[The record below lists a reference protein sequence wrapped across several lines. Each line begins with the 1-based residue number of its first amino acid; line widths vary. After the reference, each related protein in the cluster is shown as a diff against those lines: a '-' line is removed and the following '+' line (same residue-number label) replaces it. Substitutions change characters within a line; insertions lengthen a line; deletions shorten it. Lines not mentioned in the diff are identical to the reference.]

1 MTDWQIVHLKNVG
14 TLERGKGL
22 LKSDFVDS
30 GVPCIHYGQIFT
42 HYGGFTDSTISFV
55 SQETAKDCSI
65 VRPGDTILAITSEN
79 VRDLCKNTVWLGDAD
94 IVTGGHSG
102 IFRHN
107 QNPKFLGH
115 YFQSE
120 YFNRQK
126 AKYAKGTKVIEIN
139 PEDILN
145 RITIKLPDLET
156 QQKIV
161 NILDRV
167 ATLRDQYAKLSE
179 LETAKLKTLKYEL
192 LYTKSQTGKIVKLK
206 DLFDFKTGYTPS
218 KNVPEYWDNGSIP
231 WFRMEDIRKNGR
243 ILSDSIQHVSK
254 SAIKGKLFPANSI
267 IMSTTATIGE
277 YALLTSD
284 SLANQRFTFLTR
296 KVNCCDRID
305 IVYFYHYC
313 SILSEWCKR
322 NVNSGGLLAVDMKA
336 FENYKMKLPA
346 IDEQATI
353 AKTLSMQEQK
363 INCLDKMVDCTRR
376 QYKYLL
382 NHLINGDYDLSKIQL
397 EGKEGLC

>member
-1 MTDWQIVHLKNVG
+1 MSSYNSLKLFEIANISAGGDVPKKAFSK
-14 TLERGKGL
+14 EK
-22 LKSDFVDS
+22 KS
-30 GVPCIHYGQIFT
+30 
-42 HYGGFTDSTISFV
+42 GFTIPIVSNGIGDEAIYGYTNIEKISEPCVTIAARGTIGYAAFRD
-55 SQETAKDCSI
+55 EPFYPI
-65 VRPGDTILAITSEN
+65 VRLICVIP
-79 VRDLCKNTVWLGDAD
+79 
-94 IVTGGHSG
+94 
-102 IFRHN
+102 N
-107 QNPKFLGH
+107 QK
-115 YFQSE
+115 
-120 YFNRQK
+120 
-126 AKYAKGTKVIEIN
+126 KVIPKYLYYYLSNTRFFGTTAGISQLTVPMVSKN
-139 PEDILN
+139 N
-145 RITIKLPDLET
+145 IKIPDLET
-156 QQKIV
+156 QRKIV
-161 NILDRV
+161 EILDQV

-179 LETAKLKTLKYEL
+179 LEVTKLKTLKYEL
-192 LYTKSQTGKIVKLK
+192 LYTKNQTGKAVKLK

-218 KNVPEYWDNGSIP
+218 KSIPEYWDNGSIP

-284 SLANQRFTFLTR
+284 SLANQQFTFLTR
-296 KVNCCDRID
+296 KVNCCDCID

-346 IDEQATI
+346 IDEQVKI
-353 AKTLSMQEQK
+353 AKILSMQEQK
-363 INCLDKMVDCTRR
+363 INCLDKMVDCVQR

-382 NHLINGDYDLSKIQL
+382 NHLLNGDFDLGKIRL
-397 EGKEGLC
+397 EEKEGLC